1 MGWIGMY
8 KKYKTNLENVKYCV
22 LYGETESETQWYKGL
37 VQRGSSVYLLGQN
50 KNDKRYW
57 VDCILCQNVRR
68 KGYSEFMY
76 KGINATENMRFDFP
90 KKWVSLLDAND
101 PDIKKYIT
109 ARNEYE
115 QKKKS
120 AYKPK
125 LNDLFRCKS
134 SRNINFGGYTI
145 NSGEEFYIKYN
156 DWYGRKY
163 FMLADENG
171 NVKRMK
177 ITRNTFNN
185 LEKELVSQ

>member
-1 MGWIGMY
+1 MGWVGMY

-22 LYGETESETQWYKGL
+22 LYGETENKTQWYKGL
-37 VQRGSSVYLLGQN
+37 VQRGSSVYLLVQN
-50 KNDKRYW
+50 KNDNRYW
-57 VDCILCQNVRR
+57 VCCILCQNVRR

-76 KGINATENMRFDFP
+76 KDIDAIENMCFDFP

-134 SRNINFGGYTI
+134 SRSINFGGYTI

-163 FMLADENG
+163 FMLADKNG

-185 LEKELVSQ
+185 LEKELVS